1 MLNSALNNMINKTES
16 FMFINTANSTIYM
29 DQNKATADTLS
40 PWIYSEVVMANTMKI
55 TPPTRPI
62 RIEKR
67 AEFYHMMNES
77 VAVSQKLTENTIEY
91 GEFCFAAF
99 YNKEHSTDMFVFI
112 DLHAVPLYSR
122 EALRRHR

>member
-1 MLNSALNNMINKTES
+1 MINKTES

-77 VAVSQKLTENTIEY
+77 VKITHKLDFSDFVEINLIYFRMWKILKKSGEHALDALYRITGEETSIY
-91 GEFCFAAF
+91 G
-99 YNKEHSTDMFVFI
+99 
-112 DLHAVPLYSR
+112 
-122 EALRRHR
+122 